1 MGSSDALLTKSGC
14 LRFLCDERGAAL
26 VDYCLIA
33 ALFSLAMIAGLQLVS
48 HQLGNNLNDTGNS
61 FTNMSSHP

>member
-1 MGSSDALLTKSGC
+1 MGSSDGLLSKGAG
-14 LRFLCDERGAAL
+14 LRFLRDERGAAL
-26 VDYCLIA
+26 VDYALIA

-61 FTNMSSHP
+61 FTNMASHP

>member
-1 MGSSDALLTKSGC
+1 MGSSNTLLTKSEG
-14 LRFLCDERGAAL
+14 LRFLRDERGAAL
-26 VDYCLIA
+26 VDYVLIA
-33 ALFSLAMIAGLQLVS
+33 ALFSMAMIAALQLVS